1 MAFLDYE
8 SCLILYQNIR
18 KIPQIKDI
26 ENFNDFFNYFEKTWF
41 PIVNTKDKKKTKDS
55 KYKFSLWNY
64 NGKFEFKSTSGTLL
78 AKNQLELYVAFSNNC
93 CESLNSLI
101 KNFAPLN
108 KNVSIPLFK
117 NIILSIFARTNAK
130 SYRNNLSQDKVLQI
144 KRTVSDELID
154 LMTFTDNK
162 KIITVEDYNKFK
174 HIADDEI
181 YENYDSEDDNT
192 ELRTDNN
199 SNLQSNEEA
208 KLNTNKIDI
217 SEEDDNGLDI
227 DL

>member
-1 MAFLDYE
+1 M
-8 SCLILYQNIR
+8 
-18 KIPQIKDI
+18 
-26 ENFNDFFNYFEKTWF
+26 
-41 PIVNTKDKKKTKDS
+41 
-55 KYKFSLWNY
+55 
-64 NGKFEFKSTSGTLL
+64 
-78 AKNQLELYVAFSNNC
+78 
-93 CESLNSLI
+93 
-101 KNFAPLN
+101 
-108 KNVSIPLFK
+108 
-117 NIILSIFARTNAK
+117 
-130 SYRNNLSQDKVLQI
+130 SQDKVLQI